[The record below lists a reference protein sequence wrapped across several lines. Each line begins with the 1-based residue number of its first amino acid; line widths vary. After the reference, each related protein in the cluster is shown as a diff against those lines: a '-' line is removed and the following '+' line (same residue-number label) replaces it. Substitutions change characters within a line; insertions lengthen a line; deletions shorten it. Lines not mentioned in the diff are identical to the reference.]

1 MSLFY
6 NGKLI
11 QRAKKLRKDATPQE
25 NRLWYEFLRVYPIRF
40 QRQKT
45 IGSFIVDFYCHKAK
59 LVVEIDGSQH
69 YTEDGMAYDRER
81 DATLSALGVLV
92 LRFSN
97 TDVERNFQSVCE
109 EIDCL
114 VQTRRDELPQS
125 LRDSPL

>member
-11 QRAKKLRKDATPQE
+11 QRAKELRKNATPQE
-25 NRLWYEFLRVYPIRF
+25 NRLWYEFLRVHPIRF

-59 LVVEIDGSQH
+59 LAIEIDGSQH
-69 YTEDGMAYDRER
+69 YTEEGMAYDRER
-81 DATLSALGVLV
+81 DAVLSALGVQI

-97 TDVERNFQSVCE
+97 ADVEQHFQAVCE
-109 EIDCL
+109 EIDRL
-114 VQTRRDELPQS
+114 VQ
-125 LRDSPL
+125 LRGG